1 MSDNQPSGTL
11 GGLISGLFGG
21 NKVNDDGTKKSSN
34 GLLKGV
40 LLAAGAFYLY
50 KRVKNKQTAF

>member
-1 MSDNQPSGTL
+1 MSNNQPNGTL

-21 NKVNDDGTKKSSN
+21 NRVNSDGTKKSSN
-34 GLLKGV
+34 GLLRGV

-50 KRVKNKQTAF
+50 KCVKNKQTAF